1 MDGYALIV
9 PEPGKEKETLR
20 ALLALADKPRHV
32 KISSDDGGYLVPE
45 ALAEKFN
52 TTGVEEPE
60 EPESA
65 SEEPGEQVAP
75 KRRGRPPGSRNKTAP
90 AADDKD
96 GEE

>member
-20 ALLALADKPRHV
+20 ILLALAHRPRHV
-32 KISSDDGGYLVPE
+32 KLSNDDGGYLVPE
-45 ALAEKFN
+45 YLAEKYHFA
-52 TTGVEEPE
+52 
-60 EPESA
+60 A
-65 SEEPGEQVAP
+65 SEVREDTTAQAAP
-75 KRRGRPPGSRNKTAP
+75 KRRGRPPGRTKAAV